1 LPLQL
6 HNVSLHIGER
16 LVLGQVALFKSLHSD
31 AAINRSFLKVSNS
44 VMKVLEAKPKK
55 SPNNDA
61 SAKE

>member
-1 LPLQL
+1 M
-6 HNVSLHIGER
+6 GE
-16 LVLGQVALFKSLHSD
+16 VALLKSLHSD
-31 AAINRSFLKVSNS
+31 AVINRSFLKFSNP